1 MQPSLNEC
9 HRVPR
14 LDLRQPTKLI
24 NITNFL
30 PPSGESASFPQKG
43 DAKHCGSENAACRY
57 AACLMISSLDNSG
70 LMNCS
75 W

>member
-1 MQPSLNEC
+1 MQPSLKEY
-9 HRVPR
+9 HWVPK

-24 NITNFL
+24 NMTNFL

-57 AACLMISSLDNSG
+57 AACLMISSFDSSG
-70 LMNCS
+70 LMN
-75 W
+75 